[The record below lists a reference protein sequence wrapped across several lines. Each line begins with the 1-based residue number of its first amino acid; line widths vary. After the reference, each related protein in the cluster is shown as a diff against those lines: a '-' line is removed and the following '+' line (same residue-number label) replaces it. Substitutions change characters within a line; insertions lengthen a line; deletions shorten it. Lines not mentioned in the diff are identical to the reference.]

1 MKREDRSLLVVTHL
15 CQLLDFVSG
24 FGGLI
29 VPLVLW
35 LIQKDKVWDMEEH
48 GKKIV
53 NFQLSMMLYAL
64 ISVPLIFLGIGIL
77 ALIAIGFIGLA
88 FPIINAIK
96 TSNGEPVDYPFSIKF
111 FK

>member
-1 MKREDRSLLVVTHL
+1 VVTHL

-35 LIQKDKVWDMEEH
+35 LTQKDKVWDMEEH

-64 ISVPLIFLGIGIL
+64 ISLPLIFLGIGIL
-77 ALIAIGFIGLA
+77 ALIAIGLVGLA
-88 FPIINAIK
+88 FPIINAVK
-96 TSNGEPVDYPFSIKF
+96 TSNGEPIDYPFSIKF
-111 FK
+111 FT